1 MATFL
6 YRCPT
11 TGRNVQGWLAE
22 EVNSDNGDNVYEAV
36 PCLAAIATVDQ
47 SLDWQGVGRRVRLA
61 SQRRCAPIWKEQRPQ
76 ESLTGKQWR

>member
-36 PCLAAIATVDQ
+36 PCLACNRHHVVNP
-47 SLDWQGVGRRVRLA
+47 S
-61 SQRRCAPIWKEQRPQ
+61 
-76 ESLTGKQWR
+76 TGKVLGADND